1 MVAEMGIQLAFIA
14 AFYILIFLVGVYGG
28 RKGVGVETSAGLLL
42 AGRKMPIFMGV
53 FTMIATWVGGGYIN
67 GTAEAVYD
75 QARGLVWAQAPWGF
89 ALSLVLGGLF
99 FAKRMRRARYT
110 TLLDPFEERYG
121 KQTAAWLFLPAL
133 VGEVFWCAAILVA
146 LGTTFSTVIGFD
158 ATTSILVS
166 AAIALAYTMVG
177 GLWSV
182 SYTDVVQLVFIL
194 LGLSIAIPFALA
206 RTGGAEVVASTYVAQ
221 MPGFPQGPAIWVW
234 LDFALLLVFGGIP
247 WQVYFQR
254 VLASRDEQTAVRL
267 SIVAGV
273 GCLIMAVPA
282 MIIGAIGV
290 AADWSATPPGVAPE
304 PALVLP
310 YVLQY
315 LTPSVVATVGLA
327 AVAAA
332 VMSSID
338 SSILSGA
345 SMFVWNVYRPL
356 VRPHASDR
364 EIRLALRLAIVAV
377 GAAAT
382 GLALVTSSVYA
393 LWFLCADL
401 VYVILF
407 PQLVLAL
414 YCRRINRIGVAAGAV
429 IALVLRLGGGEPALG
444 LPALIHYPLQT
455 PDGCCF
461 PFRTFAMLSGL
472 VTTYLVAQA
481 TLRWQPAAPPRHEQS
496 VTEPPQ
502 Q

>member
-1 MVAEMGIQLAFIA
+1 MVMVMGIQLAFIA
-14 AFYILIFLVGVYGG
+14 AFYVLIFLVGVHAG
-28 RKGVGVETSAGLLL
+28 RRGVGAETSDGLML
-42 AGRKMPIFMGV
+42 ANREMPIFMGV

-89 ALSLVLGGLF
+89 ALSLILGGLF
-99 FAKRMRRARYT
+99 FARRMRRARYT

-121 KQTAAWLFLPAL
+121 KQVAAWLFLPAL

-158 ATTSILVS
+158 ATTSILAS
-166 AAIALAYTMVG
+166 AVIALAYTIVG

-182 SYTDVVQLVFIL
+182 SYTDVIQLIFIL

-221 MPGFPQGPAIWVW
+221 MPGFPRGPAVWVW
-234 LDFALLLVFGGIP
+234 IDFALLLVFGGIP

-254 VLASRDEQTAVRL
+254 VLAARSERAAVRL
-267 SIVAGV
+267 SLVAGV
-273 GCLIMAVPA
+273 GCLIMAIPA
-282 MIIGAIGV
+282 VIIGAIGV
-290 AADWSATPPGVAPE
+290 AADWSATPHGVAPE

-315 LTPSVVATVGLA
+315 LTPTAVATVGLA

-338 SSILSGA
+338 SSILSGS

-356 VRPHASDR
+356 LRPHASEKELR
-364 EIRLALRLAIVAV
+364 FALRITIVAV

-414 YCRRINRIGVAAGAV
+414 YCRHINRIGVASGALL
-429 IALVLRLGGGEPALG
+429 ALVLRLGGGEPALA

-455 PDGCCF
+455 PEGCCF

-472 VTTYLVAQA
+472 VATYLVSRA
-481 TLRWQPAAPPRHEQS
+481 TLRWQPAAPLRNG
-496 VTEPPQ
+496 
-502 Q
+502 